1 MNACGI
7 AEECG
12 ISTVFVP
19 KMAAVF
25 SAFGMGSCDIGQSY
39 STVLTGNRQQTLETA
54 YAATMERGERDMF
67 AEGYGKGEYE
77 VEARLVAEKAGVE
90 SVHELGHTIAIPQ
103 DMAKADNVTLE
114 VAVRKKLKT
123 EDNKHAKV
131 SKGAEAKS
139 AKNRSLFAG
148 SAGSNDVPVYEV
160 NNMQPGAHGTGPAI
174 LEEEFFTCLV
184 REGWE
189 FVVTELGDIRLTKGD
204 K

>member
-7 AEECG
+7 AENCG

-25 SAFGMGSCDIGQSY
+25 SAFGIGSCDIGQNY
-39 STVLTGNRQQTLETA
+39 STVLTGSRQQALETA
-54 YAATMERGERDMF
+54 YASLMERGERDMF

-77 VEARLVAEKAGVE
+77 VVARLVAEKAGVE
-90 SVHELGHTIAIPQ
+90 SIHELGHTITIPQ
-103 DMAKADNVTLE
+103 DMAKADDVTLE
-114 VAVRKKLKT
+114 IAVRKKLKT
-123 EDNKHAKV
+123 EDNKHAEV
-131 SKGAEAKS
+131 SKAAQAQS
-139 AKNRSLFAG
+139 TKNRSLFSGAAG
-148 SAGSNDVPVYEV
+148 WNDVPVYEV

-189 FVVTELGDIRLTKGD
+189 FVVTELGDICLTKGD